1 MNGFRTRVGIL
12 GGTLDPIHNGH
23 LMVAEEARSFLNLNE
38 VIFMPAS
45 LPWMKTERLLTLP
58 RHRHRMAQLATK
70 GYPYFHVSKL
80 EINRGGP
87 TYTIDTLR
95 AIRASDSIESDI
107 FFIVGAD
114 AFGKFHLWKAPR
126 QILRLCTLVVAPRFQ
141 TNDVPSEGYG
151 HIDIDLRQEIIKLG
165 KPLVNISST
174 EIRQR
179 VAGGKTIRGYV
190 PEQVEQYI
198 HRNGLYKGERKQ

>member
-1 MNGFRTRVGIL
+1 
-12 GGTLDPIHNGH
+12 
-23 LMVAEEARSFLNLNE
+23 
-38 VIFMPAS
+38 MPAS

-141 TNDVPSEGYG
+141 TNDVPPEGYG
-151 HIDIDLRQEIIKLG
+151 HIAVDIRQEIIKLG